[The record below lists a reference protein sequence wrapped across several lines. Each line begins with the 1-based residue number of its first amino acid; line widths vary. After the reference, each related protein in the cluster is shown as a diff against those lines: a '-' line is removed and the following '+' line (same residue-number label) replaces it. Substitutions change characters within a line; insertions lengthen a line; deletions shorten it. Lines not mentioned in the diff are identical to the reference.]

1 MELHKVLTLKIRNIP
16 GLLGRVGVKIGEA
29 GGLIGDIK
37 VLRFG
42 KDYFTRDLTILA
54 KDQNQLKDLL
64 ARIQTMEGVE
74 LLAVKDRVFDRH
86 QSGKIHTV
94 STVPVESPE
103 DLRDVYTPGVA
114 RVCMAIHD
122 NPELALQYTTI
133 PNTVAIVTDGTAI
146 LGLGNIGPVA
156 GMPVMEGKA
165 VLLDKLVGLSG
176 VPILINSTDPQV
188 VIDTV
193 TAIAPTFGAI
203 KLEDIRAPECF
214 VIEEELQR
222 RLSIPVMHD
231 DQHGT
236 AVVVL
241 AALINTC
248 RYAKVDLRHAVIGL
262 IGLGAAGVGIA
273 TILSEYGVKKLLG
286 TDIQPE
292 AVERLEGLGGAG
304 RSYEDLMSEAEIVI
318 ATTGV
323 AGLIK
328 PEDVRTDQVILAL
341 TNPIPEIDPDE
352 ALAAGASFA
361 ADGRA
366 VNNVLGFPGVFK
378 GALAARARSITP
390 AMKIAAAEAIA
401 PLAEEGELVPSPL
414 NLDVHRSVAGAVM
427 LAAHRE
433 DTPDV
438 PDIMV

>member
-1 MELHKVLTLKIRNIP
+1 MELHKVLTLRIRNIP
-16 GLLGRVGVKIGEA
+16 GLLGQVGVKIGEA

-37 VLRFG
+37 LLRFG

-54 KDQNQLKDLL
+54 KDPNQLKDLL
-64 ARIQTMEGVE
+64 ARIQTMDGVE

-86 QSGKIHTV
+86 QAGKIHT
-94 STVPVESPE
+94 SSRVPVESPE
-103 DLRDVYTPGVA
+103 DLRDIYTPGVA

-122 NPELALQYTTI
+122 NPALALDYTTI
-133 PNTVAIVTDGTAI
+133 PNTVAIVTNGTAI
-146 LGLGNIGPVA
+146 LGLGDIGPVA

-176 VPILINSTDPQV
+176 VPILIDSTDPKV
-188 VIDTV
+188 VIETV

-214 VIEEELQR
+214 EIEEELQR
-222 RLSIPVMHD
+222 RLPIPVMHD

-241 AALINTC
+241 AALINAC
-248 RYAKVDLRHAVIGL
+248 RYASVDLRHAVVGQ
-262 IGLGAAGVGIA
+262 IGLGAAGMGIS
-273 TILSEYGVKKLLG
+273 TILADYGVKKLLG
-286 TDIQPE
+286 TDVKAE
-292 AVERLEGLGGAG
+292 SVERLERLGGVG
-304 RSYEDLMSEAEIVI
+304 RSYEELMAEAEIVV

-328 PEDVRTDQVILAL
+328 AEDVRAGQVILAL
-341 TNPIPEIDPDE
+341 TNPVPEIDPDE
-352 ALAAGASFA
+352 AIAAGASFA

-366 VNNVLGFPGVFK
+366 VNNVLGFPGIFK
-378 GALAARARSITP
+378 GALAARAGSITP

-401 PLAEEGELVPSPL
+401 PLAEEGELVPNPL
-414 NLDVHRSVAGAVM
+414 NLDVHRAVAGAVM

-433 DTPDV
+433 DSPDV